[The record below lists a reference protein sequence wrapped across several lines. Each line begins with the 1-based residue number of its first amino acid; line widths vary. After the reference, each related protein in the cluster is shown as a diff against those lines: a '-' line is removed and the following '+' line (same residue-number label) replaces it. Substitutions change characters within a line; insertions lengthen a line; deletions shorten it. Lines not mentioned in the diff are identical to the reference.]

1 MLGDNNQKK
10 IKMAPYYEV
19 KIITSFAAAHN
30 LRNFK
35 GRCENLHGH
44 NWKVEVVLRGD
55 QLNESDLLLDFTEVK
70 AETNRILDQLDHSY
84 LNNIPY
90 FQKKNPSSENIAR
103 YIFDQ
108 LIPAVRGKG
117 VTVYSVSAWESP
129 NACATYYGT

>member
-1 MLGDNNQKK
+1 
-10 IKMAPYYEV
+10 MAPYYEV

-55 QLNESDLLLDFTEVK
+55 QLNESELLLDFAEVK
-70 AETNRILDQLDHSY
+70 AETNKILDQLDHSY
-84 LNNIPY
+84 LNDIPY
-90 FQKKNPSSENIAR
+90 FQEKNPSSENIAR
-103 YIFDQ
+103 YVFDQ
-108 LIPAVRGKG
+108 LIPAVSDKG

-129 NACATYYGT
+129 NSCATYYGA